1 MESLHKHAV
10 QLTCKILVVIIQSCM
25 HQRNVF
31 GLAGV
36 QHVAKAARAGGVA
49 VGEWQTG
56 VGVAYDT
63 MKWTLLQGRVLFDV
77 KVAALFTEG
86 GVRDLPEQ
94 VFVRDCRKSKYQNK
108 WAQLTWKSKWA
119 VWNKMPRTK
128 LYTERVCLRF
138 ISHLSS

>member
-1 MESLHKHAV
+1 
-10 QLTCKILVVIIQSCM
+10 M

-56 VGVAYDT
+56 VGVAYDAV
-63 MKWTLLQGRVLFDV
+63 KWTLLQSRVLFDV

-86 GVRDLPEQ
+86 GVWDLPEQ
-94 VFVRDCRKSKYQNK
+94 IFVRDCRKSKYHNQVN
-108 WAQLTWKSKWA
+108 TG
-119 VWNKMPRTK
+119 
-128 LYTERVCLRF
+128 
-138 ISHLSS
+138 